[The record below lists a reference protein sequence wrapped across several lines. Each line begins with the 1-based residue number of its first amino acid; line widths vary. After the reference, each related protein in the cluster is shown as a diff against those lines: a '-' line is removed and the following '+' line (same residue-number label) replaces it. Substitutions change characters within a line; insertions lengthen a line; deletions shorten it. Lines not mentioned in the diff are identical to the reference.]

1 MSSVFT
7 NSNFPNL
14 IDNLFY
20 ALNINFNDFGDT
32 IPSEP
37 HFNRFQKL
45 FSDIIIHAS
54 DHFSNIL
61 IDGLNIQQRN
71 FFYKNISELGLTFT
85 KILYN
90 MDNYNTLTKIIMVH
104 IPRDTKIHNYVRTRI
119 HHSSEFN
126 ILITYVQ
133 NVINSFDIT
142 NEDRLIMEQNSDIIP
157 VNIKEYLT
165 FTAISFYCY
174 RNIINSA
181 NTRTISSP
189 PHATSISSPPHT
201 APISSPQ
208 PVIRRRSPLP
218 RTTQPLQPNHII
230 STSTFNFN
238 SRIRLELSDL
248 IFDIKDKMT
257 DYEFINIM
265 QKIAEFRIY

>member
-14 IDNLFY
+14 IDNLFN
-20 ALNINFNDFGDT
+20 ALNINFNDFSDT

-54 DHFSNIL
+54 DHYHFSNIL

-104 IPRDTKIHNYVRTRI
+104 IPRDMKIHNYVKTRI

-126 ILITYVQ
+126 ILVTYVQ
-133 NVINSFDIT
+133 NVINSLDIT
-142 NEDRLIMEQNSDIIP
+142 DQDRLIMEQNSDTIP

-165 FTAISFYCY
+165 YTAIAFYCY

-189 PHATSISSPPHT
+189 PHTIPITYPPHT
-201 APISSPQ
+201 TPISSPQ
-208 PVIRRRSPLP
+208 PAIRRSSPLP
-218 RTTQPLQPNHII
+218 STTQPLQPIHII
-230 STSTFNFN
+230 SNFNFN
-238 SRIRLELSDL
+238 SRIRHQLSDL